1 MKLQVL
7 VLFATLAATLAQ
19 EYLNAED
26 RDAKEDAEWE
36 KFKVHCLVRF
46 FYKVIICIYFLF

>member
-19 EYLNAED
+19 EYFNAED

-36 KFKVHCLVRF
+36 RFKVHCLFRSF
-46 FYKVIICIYFLF
+46 